1 MTPPSPASSA
11 ALSGHWPSW
20 VTPELVAGRTLSFS
34 ELRTA
39 GEWIFWLESRPDEQG
54 RSVITA
60 RDPEGHIHDLIPPEY
75 SVGTRVHEY
84 GGGAWDVRLKDNAKD
99 NAPQVVFSDRKRGGV
114 WFSDGTTAT
123 QWATAGESPEHRY
136 ADLTFDPAADAVF
149 CVRESHGDGVP
160 VATLVHVQADG
171 RETVLVEGAD
181 FYAAPRPSPDGNFL
195 AWFNWNDPAMPWTVT
210 TLSVAPFDRTT
221 GTLGPVTDLTGPE
234 PCSIIEPC
242 WSPDGTLYATSDAE
256 GRWTPIRFS
265 HDETGW
271 HPHSLDGAN
280 AEIGLPHWVFGQ
292 RSMAPLP
299 GNRLLALGIRQG
311 LNHVLL
317 EDNGRWTELALGT
330 PVNVPEP
337 LGNGQFAW
345 IDAPADAPAA
355 IAFGRPGEA
364 CDRFRI
370 SVTLPHGVTK
380 ADIATP
386 IPLSF
391 PTANGAE
398 AHALAHALF
407 YAPASSTSALQE
419 GEKPPLVVM
428 AHGGPTGRANPS
440 FAFKVQWW
448 TSRGFAVLD
457 VNYRGST
464 GFGRAYREALDG
476 QWGVADIEDCLA
488 GVQAVLDRGFA
499 DPARCVIRGSSAGGL
514 TVLGALAQSDL
525 FAAGT
530 SLYGVTDLRAL
541 AEETHKFEA
550 RYLDGL
556 IGPYPEDEAVYLKRS
571 PITQAEG
578 ITVPVLFLH
587 GGADKVV
594 PLSQAE
600 SMRTK
605 LEHSALHVYPEEAH
619 GFRAR
624 ETIEDALQRELA
636 FYQQVFST

>member
-1 MTPPSPASSA
+1 MTTSPSPIANPSV
-11 ALSGHWPSW
+11 SGNWPSW

-39 GEWIFWLESRPDEQG
+39 GNWTFWLESRPDEQG
-54 RSVITA
+54 RSVITG
-60 RDPEGHIHDLIPPEY
+60 RNPDGKIHDLIPPGY

-84 GGGAWDVRLKDNAKD
+84 GGGAWDVRLKKGV
-99 NAPQVVFSDRKRGGV
+99 PQVVFSDRKRGGV

-123 QWATAGESPEHRY
+123 QWAEAGEIPEHRY
-136 ADLTFDPAADAVF
+136 ADLTFDLTSDAVF
-149 CVRESHGDGVP
+149 CVRETHGEGVP
-160 VATLVHVQADG
+160 VAALVHVHSDG

-181 FYAAPRPSPDGNFL
+181 FYAAPRPSPDGCFL
-195 AWFNWNDPAMPWTVT
+195 AWFSWNDPAMPWTVT
-210 TLSVAPFDRTT
+210 TLCVAPLDRTT
-221 GTLGPVTDLTGPE
+221 GTLGPVTNLSGPE

-242 WSPDGTLYATSDAE
+242 WSPDCTLYATSDAS

-265 HDETGW
+265 HDDTDW
-271 HPHSLDGAN
+271 HPHSLNGAN

-292 RSMAPLP
+292 RSMVPLP
-299 GNRLLALGIRQG
+299 GNRLLALGIRHG

-317 EDNGRWTELALGT
+317 EDNGRWTDVSLGT
-330 PVNVPEP
+330 PVNVPQP
-337 LGNGQFAW
+337 LEDGRFAW
-345 IDAPADAPAA
+345 IDSPADAPAA
-355 IAFGRPGEA
+355 IATGRIGEP
-364 CDRFRI
+364 CDRFRN
-370 SVTLPHGVTK
+370 SVTLPPGVTK

-386 IPLSF
+386 TPLTF
-391 PTANGAE
+391 PTTNGAE
-398 AHALAHALF
+398 AHALF
-407 YAPASSTSALQE
+407 YAPASSTSALRE

-464 GFGRAYREALDG
+464 GFGRAYREALDR

-488 GVQAVLDRGFA
+488 GVKAVLDRGLA

-571 PITQAEG
+571 PITQAGG
-578 ITVPVLFLH
+578 ISVPVLFLH

-636 FYQQVFST
+636 FYQQVFNS